1 MLGPGAVVQVVSN
14 SSGALAT
21 GTTTIPSDDTI
32 PQNTEGTALAALDT
46 TITPKSATNKL
57 LIEMVLNVSASTAVQ
72 AIAALFQDSTA
83 NAIAAGGVSISGS
96 LLLGQVKIV
105 FQMTAGTTSATTFKV
120 RYGPASAA
128 TITINGS
135 NAARLFGGVMLSS
148 LTVTEIAA

>member
-57 LIEMVLNVSASTAVQ
+57 LIELVLNVSASAAVQ

-83 NAIAAGGVSISGS
+83 NALAAADVTIGGTSQI
-96 LLLGQVKIV
+96 GQVTINWM
-105 FQMTAGTTSATTFKV
+105 MTAGTTSATTFKV

-135 NAARLFGGVMLSS
+135 AAARLFGGVFISS
-148 LTVTEIAA
+148 LTVTEIAV